1 MNERVAVR
9 NLEQIQEDDDPTRM
23 PRGATLAFVGLGA
36 TCLVFAAMAL
46 GGRTSTAPTAKV
58 DPLGALVSQQ
68 GTRPAASSAASQLSA
83 REVTFPGLLSD
94 NAAPTTALAAVVGAN
109 GKGAPAAA
117 AVGATPPPLD
127 RIPVMPLPSR
137 GTANNV
143 EISPMGMGTALA
155 AGAPG
160 SPASPSAAAAPMVQ
174 QMAVAPAAPPSSP
187 LPAQNVLEA
196 TPIVTRP
203 RDNVT
208 RQATAAAQLA
218 QSGTP
223 EAGPGHDGGYQL
235 QVSSFHT
242 ADEANGF
249 AEQLRAR
256 NHKAYVVEAQVPGR
270 GTWFRV
276 RIGPFKD
283 QHSAAAYRASFETRE
298 HVVPFIVPP
307 TAK

>member
-23 PRGATLAFVGLGA
+23 PRAATLAFVGLGA

-46 GGRTSTAPTAKV
+46 GGRTGTAPVARI
-58 DPLGALVSQQ
+58 DPLGALMSAQ
-68 GTRPAASSAASQLSA
+68 GGKPSASAAAAQLSS

-94 NAAPTTALAAVVGAN
+94 NGAPTTALAAVVG
-109 GKGAPAAA
+109 KP
-117 AVGATPPPLD
+117 ATPAPMD
-127 RIPVMPLPSR
+127 RIAVMPLPTR
-137 GTANNV
+137 GQAA
-143 EISPMGMGTALA
+143 PLA
-155 AGAPG
+155 ADMPATV
-160 SPASPSAAAAPMVQ
+160 SPAAAPVS
-174 QMAVAPAAPPSSP
+174 APFVAAAPAAPPSTP

-208 RQATAAAQLA
+208 RQATVAAQLA
-218 QSGTP
+218 QSGSP
-223 EAGPGHDGGYQL
+223 EASPGHDGGYQL

-242 ADEANGF
+242 QDEANGF

-283 QHSAAAYRASFETRE
+283 QHSAAAYRTTFETRE

-307 TAK
+307 NAK

>member
-23 PRGATLAFVGLGA
+23 PRAATLAFVGLGA

-46 GGRTSTAPTAKV
+46 GGRTTTAPVAKT
-58 DPLGALVSQQ
+58 DPLGALMSAQ
-68 GTRPAASSAASQLSA
+68 GPRPAASTAASQLSS

-94 NAAPTTALAAVVGAN
+94 NGSPTTALAAVVGRPTAQMQAQ
-109 GKGAPAAA
+109 APA
-117 AVGATPPPLD
+117 PSD
-127 RIPVMPLPSR
+127 RLPVMPLPTR
-137 GTANNV
+137 GNPAPMAADMAAAQIPPPPVTAPV
-143 EISPMGMGTALA
+143 V
-155 AGAPG
+155 
-160 SPASPSAAAAPMVQ
+160 AAAP
-174 QMAVAPAAPPSSP
+174 PAPPPSTP

-242 ADEANGF
+242 QEEASGF

-307 TAK
+307 NAK

>member
-1 MNERVAVR
+1 
-9 NLEQIQEDDDPTRM
+9 
-23 PRGATLAFVGLGA
+23 
-36 TCLVFAAMAL
+36 MAL
-46 GGRTSTAPTAKV
+46 GGRTTTAPVAKN
-58 DPLGALVSQQ
+58 DPLGALMSAQ
-68 GTRPAASSAASQLSA
+68 GGRPAASAAASQLSS

-94 NAAPTTALAAVVGAN
+94 NGSPTTALAAVVGRPTTP
-109 GKGAPAAA
+109 GAAPT
-117 AVGATPPPLD
+117 ATPVNALSAPGPAD
-127 RIPVMPLPSR
+127 RIPVMPLPTR
-137 GTANNV
+137 G
-143 EISPMGMGTALA
+143 SPGPMAADMAAAQIPPPLA
-155 AGAPG
+155 APVVAP
-160 SPASPSAAAAPMVQ
+160 
-174 QMAVAPAAPPSSP
+174 VAPAPPPSTP

-242 ADEANGF
+242 QEEASGF

-307 TAK
+307 NAK